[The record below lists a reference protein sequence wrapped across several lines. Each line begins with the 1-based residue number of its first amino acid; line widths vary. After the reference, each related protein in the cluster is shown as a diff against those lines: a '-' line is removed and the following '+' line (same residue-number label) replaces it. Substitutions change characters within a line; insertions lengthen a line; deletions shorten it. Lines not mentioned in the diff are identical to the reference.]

1 MAPFFYSHQLE
12 QYQFSETHPLKPM
25 RLRLMMELLEAYGLF
40 DAALQLREPTL
51 SDEEATAA
59 ILRVHTPRY
68 VEMVQAISAGEPVM
82 EMHRWGFS
90 PWGDNPPFIGMWEA
104 ALAYVKA
111 TVEAAYAVRAGA
123 PLAFSMGGGLHHA
136 MPDRASGFCIFND
149 PALAITILRDRFER
163 VAYLDIDLHHGD
175 GVQWIFYRD
184 PTVLTVSIH
193 EGGRW
198 LFPGTGAVDELGE
211 DEGWGTAINIPLAP
225 ETDDDIWWWAF
236 EQVVPRAFEWF
247 RPQALVLQM
256 GADPHYLD
264 PLGHLNLTA
273 QGWLRAVAWACSLQL
288 PTVALGG
295 GGYNLTTVPRMW
307 TLAVA
312 TLAGVELPDETPAHF
327 RWHDRIPTLTDH
339 ARPSIAPSDRDYA
352 RRYAEQQVSF
362 FQRLALFETKE
373 GYGGGERV

>member
-1 MAPFFYSHQLE
+1 LLQQEMGMAPFFYASRLE
-12 QYQFSETHPLKPM
+12 QYQFSESHPLKPM
-25 RLRLMMELLEAYGLF
+25 RLRLMKELMEAYGLF
-40 DAALQLREPTL
+40 GSSLRLLEPSI
-51 SDEEATAA
+51 SDEQATAEL
-59 ILRVHTPRY
+59 LRVHTPHY
-68 VEMVQAISAGEPVM
+68 LEIVQALSAGEPVM
-82 EMHRWGFS
+82 EMGRWGFS
-90 PWGDNPPFIGMWEA
+90 PWGDNPPFVGMWDA

-111 TVEAAYAVRAGA
+111 TVEAAYAVRDGE

-136 MPDRASGFCIFND
+136 LPDRASGFCIFND
-149 PALAITILRDRFER
+149 PALAIVILRERFER

-198 LFPGTGAVDELGE
+198 LFPGTGFADELGE
-211 DEGWGTAINIPLAP
+211 GEAWGTSINIPLAP
-225 ETDDDIWWWAF
+225 ETDDEIWWWAF
-236 EQVVPRAFEWF
+236 QQVVSRAFERF
-247 RPQALVLQM
+247 QPDALVLQM

-273 QGWLRAVAWACSLQL
+273 QGWLRAVEWARSLGL

-312 TLAGVELPDETPAHF
+312 TLVGVELSDETPAHF
-327 RWHDRIPTLTDH
+327 SWHDRIPTLTDH
-339 ARPSIAPSDRDYA
+339 EKPSIAPSDREYA
-352 RRYAEQQVSF
+352 RQYAEQQVAFLLKSLG
-362 FQRLALFETKE
+362 R
-373 GYGGGERV
+373 

>member
-1 MAPFFYSHQLE
+1 MAPFLYTNQLE
-12 QYQFSETHPLKPM
+12 QYQFSESHPLKPM
-25 RLRLMMELLEAYGLF
+25 RLRLMMELMEAYGLF
-40 DAALQLREPTL
+40 ESALQLKAPSL
-51 SDEEATAA
+51 SEEQVTAE

-68 VEMVQAISAGEPVM
+68 VEMVKIISTGEPVM
-82 EMHRWGFS
+82 DMHRWGFS
-90 PWGDNPPFIGMWEA
+90 PFGDNPPFIGMWEA
-104 ALAYVKA
+104 ALAYVSA
-111 TVEAAYAVRAGA
+111 TVEAAYAVRDGEL
-123 PLAFSMGGGLHHA
+123 LAFSMGGGLHHA
-136 MPDRASGFCIFND
+136 LPDRASGFCVFND
-149 PALAITILRDRFER
+149 PAIAIVILRERFER

-198 LFPGTGAVDELGE
+198 LFPGTGFANELGE
-211 DEGWGTAINIPLAP
+211 GEAWGTSINIPLAP
-225 ETDDDIWWWAF
+225 ETDDEIWWWAF
-236 EQVVPRAFEWF
+236 QQVVPRAFERF
-247 RPQALVLQM
+247 QPDALVLQM

-273 QGWLRAVAWACSLQL
+273 QGWLRAVEWARSLGL

-312 TLAGVELPDETPAHF
+312 TLAGVELPDETPPQF

-339 ARPSIAPSDRDYA
+339 EPPKIAASDLDYA
-352 RRYAEQQVSF
+352 RRYAEQQVAF
-362 FQRLALFETKE
+362 LLNALNRE
-373 GYGGGERV
+373 